1 MKKLFDL
8 TNMFLERTNDGSY
21 NLESLARRDGDLV
34 QGTFPVQ
41 HHSRHLEP
49 PLVVGLISLW

>member
-1 MKKLFDL
+1 
-8 TNMFLERTNDGSY
+8 MFLERTNDGSY
-21 NLESLARRDGDLV
+21 NLESLARRDGNLV